1 MTVRRQK
8 FNLALDGVIVE
19 KVYSNFFFSLL
30 YTLVFLPR
38 KTKVSD
44 VSILQL
50 AQDFNLYLPHIVR
63 GIKV

>member
-19 KVYSNFFFSLL
+19 KVYTTFFFSLL

-38 KTKVSD
+38 KIFP
-44 VSILQL
+44 ILQL
-50 AQDFNLYLPHIVR
+50 AQDFNLYLPHILR

>member
-19 KVYSNFFFSLL
+19 KVYSNFFSVAIYFGFSA
-30 YTLVFLPR
+30 
-38 KTKVSD
+38 KKKICD

-50 AQDFNLYLPHIVR
+50 AQDCGRYLPHILR

>member
-19 KVYSNFFFSLL
+19 KVYTTFFFVAIYFGFSAKKN
-30 YTLVFLPR
+30 F
-38 KTKVSD
+38 SD

-50 AQDFNLYLPHIVR
+50 AQDFNLYLPHILR

>member
-19 KVYSNFFFSLL
+19 KVYSNFFFFVAIYFGFSAKKN
-30 YTLVFLPR
+30 F
-38 KTKVSD
+38 SD

>member
-19 KVYSNFFFSLL
+19 KVYTTFFFSVAI
-30 YTLVFLPR
+30 YFGFS
-38 KTKVSD
+38 TKKNFSD

-50 AQDFNLYLPHIVR
+50 AQDFNLYLPHILR